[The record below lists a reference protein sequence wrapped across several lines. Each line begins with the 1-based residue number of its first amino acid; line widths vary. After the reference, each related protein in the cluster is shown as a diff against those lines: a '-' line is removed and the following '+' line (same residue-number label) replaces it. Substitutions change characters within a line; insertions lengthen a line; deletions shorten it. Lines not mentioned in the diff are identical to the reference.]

1 MKNGW
6 IFQQTVNLRCGGS
19 AKDMNLEVPRSPA
32 HKRQRHYSITKM
44 MEFDGEKA
52 GFHEMV
58 LTAARRPR
66 RFKNQSSAFAV
77 VAVSL

>member
-1 MKNGW
+1 
-6 IFQQTVNLRCGGS
+6 
-19 AKDMNLEVPRSPA
+19 MNLKVARRSA
-32 HKRQRHYSITKM
+32 HKRQRHHSITKM

-66 RFKNQSSAFAV
+66 RFKNQASAFAV